1 MKPKLTHADVAGS
14 RYLALQRL
22 ARAQKRAT
30 AELLQLYVLES
41 FLRRLIRSR
50 HDERL
55 VLKGGLL
62 LAAFDLRRA
71 TRDVDLLALRT
82 ENDPAVVE
90 RLVVEIASVDVDDGV
105 VFLLDTI
112 TAGHIR
118 DDDVYPGV
126 RAVLEAR
133 LATARLKFSIDV
145 NVGDPVIP
153 APIRTAVPVLIGD
166 EHIDVLAY
174 PKSMVVAEKLVT
186 ALQRGR
192 ASTRWRDFA
201 DLFVLVPGDLLEAEV
216 IEALRA
222 VASHRGVPLQPLG
235 EVLAGMPKEA
245 QARWATWRERQGA
258 QERVPEDFAA
268 VLDALEERTRAWISE
283 AAQAGDPG

>member
-1 MKPKLTHADVAGS
+1 MKPKPTRAGFAGATC
-14 RYLALQRL
+14 LALQRL

-30 AELLQLYVLES
+30 AELIQLYALES
-41 FLRRLIRSR
+41 FLRRLVRSR

-82 ENDPAVVE
+82 DNDPEAVK
-90 RLVVEIASVDVDDGV
+90 RLVVEVASVEVEDGV
-105 VFLLDTI
+105 VFLPDTI
-112 TAGHIR
+112 TAGTIR
-118 DDDVYPGV
+118 DGDVYPGV

-133 LATARLKFSIDV
+133 LATARLTFSVDV
-145 NVGDPVIP
+145 NVGDPVVP
-153 APIRTAVPVLIGD
+153 APARTAVPALLGGAPIA
-166 EHIDVLAY
+166 VLAY

-201 DLFVLVPGDLLEAEV
+201 DLFVLVAGALPEAEV
-216 IEALRA
+216 IEAVRA
-222 VASHRGVPLQPLG
+222 VASHRGVSLQPLA
-235 EVLAGMPKEA
+235 EALAGMPPEA
-245 QARWATWRERQGA
+245 QRPWAIWRAARSGGEGA
-258 QERVPEDFAA
+258 RG
-268 VLDALEERTRAWISE
+268 LRSGLGRARRRH
-283 AAQAGDPG
+283 A